1 MSYHGSLPLH
11 LLAAMALFGAA
22 ACGGPPVVPAP
33 APADPGERDTVTIRA
48 DDPRVD
54 LGTGWRD
61 PGTARLNMELLASR
75 PRPEGFVDPGSPGNI
90 LFANS
95 DMAYRGD
102 VLFLGNFRGFQ
113 IWDIANPSEPV
124 LRTAV
129 LCPGGQGDVSVYG
142 DLLFMSVEMPNGRV
156 DCGTGGSMEPGPDPE
171 RFRGVRVF
179 DISDLDSPRQVAAV
193 QTCRGSH
200 THTLVPDA
208 RDDSRVYVYSSGT
221 ADVRPAT
228 ELEGCVAVEPAADT
242 ATAYFRIE
250 VIEVPLAA
258 PEEAAIVNMPR
269 IFATDEEL
277 AGLWPG
283 GAHGEGTQ
291 TTARTDQCHDIT
303 SYPALGL
310 AAGACS
316 GNGILLDIA
325 APDEPVRIDEVVDPN
340 FAYWHSATVGN
351 DGRTVIFTDE
361 WGGGLA
367 ARCQATDRREWGA
380 NAIFSLEE
388 GELRHRG
395 YYKLPVP
402 QGPEENCVAHNG
414 SLVPVPGRDIMVQ
427 AWYQGGI
434 SVFDFT
440 DPEAPYEI
448 AYFDRGPVAD
458 ELVLGGFWS
467 AYWYN
472 GLIYGS
478 EIARGLDVFRLTPS
492 EHLSRN
498 EIEAARLVRWDRFNP
513 QTQPEIVWPADI
525 VVARAYLDQLRRG
538 TSVAPDRLDE
548 VAAGLDRADSLTGT
562 DRRSALTRLATTVDE
577 LPRGTTDTVEAADT
591 RRLEALARTLR
602 ELAGADG

>member
-1 MSYHGSLPLH
+1 MSPYASLPLR
-11 LLAAMALFGAA
+11 LLAAMALCGAA
-22 ACGGPPVVPAP
+22 ACAGPPVGPAP
-33 APADPGERDTVTIRA
+33 APDRVPSEEPDAVADRA
-48 DDPRVD
+48 EDPRVD
-54 LGTGWRD
+54 LASGWRD
-61 PGTARLNMELLASR
+61 PGTASLNMELLASR
-75 PRPEGFVDPGSPGNI
+75 PRPEGFVNPESPGDI
-90 LFANS
+90 LYANS

-102 VLFLGNFRGFQ
+102 LLFLGNFRGFQ
-113 IWDIANPSEPV
+113 IWDIADPSEPV

-142 DLLFMSVEMPNGRV
+142 DLLFMSAEMPNGRV
-156 DCGTGGSMEPGPDPE
+156 DCGTGGSLEPGPDPE

-200 THTLVPDA
+200 THTIVPDTG
-208 RDDSRVYVYSSGT
+208 DDTRIYVYSSGT
-221 ADVRPAT
+221 ADVRPAA
-228 ELEGCVAVEPAADT
+228 ELEGCVAVEPASDT

-258 PEEAAIVNMPR
+258 PEEARIVNMPR
-269 IFATDEEL
+269 IFATEGEI

-283 GAHGEGTQ
+283 GAHGQGTQ

-303 SYPALGL
+303 AYPALDL

-316 GNGILLDIA
+316 GNGILLEIPD
-325 APDEPVRIDEVVDPN
+325 PDEPVRIDEVVDPN
-340 FAYWHSATVGN
+340 FAYWHSATFGN
-351 DGRTVIFTDE
+351 DGRKVIFTDE

-367 ARCQATDRREWGA
+367 PRCQETDRREWGA
-380 NAIFSLEE
+380 NAIFSLED
-388 GELRHRG
+388 GELRQRG

-414 SLVPVPGRDIMVQ
+414 SLVPVPGRDVMVQ

-440 DPEAPYEI
+440 DPETPYEI

-472 GLIYGS
+472 GRIYGS

-513 QTQPEIVWPADI
+513 QTQPEIQWPADV

-548 VAAGLDRADSLTGT
+548 VATELDRADALTGT
-562 DRRSALTRLATTVDE
+562 DRRTALTRLATTVEE
-577 LPRGTTDTVEAADT
+577 LPRGTADT
-591 RRLEALARTLR
+591 ADARRLEALARMLR
-602 ELAGADG
+602 ELGRTDG

>member
-156 DCGTGGSMEPGPDPE
+156 DCGTGGTMEPGPDPE

-525 VVARAYLDQLRRG
+525 VVARAYLDQIRRG

-548 VAAGLDRADSLTGT
+548 VAAGLDRADSLNGT
-562 DRRSALTRLATTVDE
+562 DRRTALTRLATTVDE